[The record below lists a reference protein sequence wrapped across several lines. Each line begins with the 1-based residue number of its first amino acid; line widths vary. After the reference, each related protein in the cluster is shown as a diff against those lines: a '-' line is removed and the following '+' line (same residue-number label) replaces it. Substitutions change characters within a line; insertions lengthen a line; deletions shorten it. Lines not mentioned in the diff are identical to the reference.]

1 MMTNSK
7 YSLALRITHWLMA
20 VLLAFMIVS
29 GLLMT
34 RSLEGWQLNVL
45 GLHKAVG
52 FVVLGLFCLRV
63 AFKFIHPAN
72 RASRNEPGW
81 KNKVA
86 DIVHG
91 LMYVMMAG
99 IPVTG
104 LMSQYFASRPVSI
117 FGLFHLPVSEQTDII
132 LYSVVRELHGLL
144 AAALI
149 ALIVLHLGGVIYHQ
163 FIKKDNTL
171 RRMI

>member
-1 MMTNSK
+1 MMTDSK
-7 YSLALRITHWLMA
+7 YSLALRTTHWLMA
-20 VLLAFMIVS
+20 VLLAFMLVS
-29 GLLMT
+29 GLLMI

-52 FVVLGLFCLRV
+52 FIVLGLFCLRV
-63 AFKFIHPAN
+63 AFKFTHPAN
-72 RASRNEPGW
+72 RALHNEPGW

-86 DIVHG
+86 DTVHG
-91 LMYVMMAG
+91 LMYVLMAG

-104 LMSQYFASRPVSI
+104 LLSQYFASRPVSI
-117 FGLFHLPVSEQTDII
+117 FGLFSLPVAEQSNIV
-132 LYSVVRELHGLL
+132 LYSMARELHGLL
-144 AAALI
+144 AAGLI
-149 ALIVLHLGGVIYHQ
+149 ALILLHLGGVIYHQ